1 MPNCQKTKQKL
12 EPVKTEKDARAYRME
27 NGSAAAGFGILPS
40 SHPGRRCAPP
50 ARDGDGGLSLW
61 RGGEQL
67 EARAGKGEDGGGE
80 KEKQKASPEERCVGQ
95 TGRGAVGPGARRI
108 GRQGSPSRL
117 LSITALPREA
127 RVFFFGGAGRDR
139 ASCTLRAVVPR
150 RAVGRTGRAGGLA
163 LRVSRVRVTR
173 FQSFSR
179 LP

>member
-12 EPVKTEKDARAYRME
+12 EPGKMEKNARAYRME
-27 NGSAAAGFGILPS
+27 NGSAAAGFAILPS

-50 ARDGDGGLSLW
+50 ARAA
-61 RGGEQL
+61 RGSSWEELKG
-67 EARAGKGEDGGGE
+67 RGEDGGGE